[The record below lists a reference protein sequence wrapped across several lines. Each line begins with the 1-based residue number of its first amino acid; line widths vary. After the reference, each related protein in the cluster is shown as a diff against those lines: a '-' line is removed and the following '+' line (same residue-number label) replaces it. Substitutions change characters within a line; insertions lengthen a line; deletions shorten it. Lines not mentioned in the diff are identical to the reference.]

1 MFKVEKVF
9 CDIISDGDVILT
21 STRKGNRYTKRY
33 YVKGILHI
41 VVTTDNDTQDIVEIK
56 ISKKY

>member
-9 CDIISDGDVILT
+9 CDLISDADVILT
-21 STRKGNRYTKRY
+21 KTRTGNRYDKRY

-41 VVTTDNDTQDIVEIK
+41 VVTFDNDTQDIVEIK
-56 ISKKY
+56 ITKKY

>member
-1 MFKVEKVF
+1 MFKAETVF
-9 CDIISDGDVILT
+9 AMLISDADVILT
-21 STRKGNRYTKRY
+21 KTRRGNRYTKRY
-33 YVKGILHI
+33 YIKGVLHI

>member
-9 CDIISDGDVILT
+9 CDLISDADVILT
-21 STRKGNRYTKRY
+21 NTRKGNRYTKRY
-33 YVKGILHI
+33 YAKGILHI

-56 ISKKY
+56 ITKNY